1 MKYMLLPFLFLFV
14 TTKSMAGITTI
25 TVTNF
30 QFSPANTTVAVGDTV
45 RFDFAV
51 GFHNATSAGN
61 TLPAGAA
68 AINSGAPSSLVRT
81 FDYVVT
87 DPGTYDYYCEV
98 HGGPGGAGM
107 AGTFTAT
114 SPLPLT
120 LGNFTGAISSDRHAT
135 INWNTYN
142 ERNVQVY
149 SLQRS
154 RDGMHFSE
162 IAKIVPQNGDNQQ
175 YTYSDKEAVAERY
188 VFYQLVITDLD
199 GSKTYSRI
207 LSLKNVY
214 DNGKLVTQIGPSP
227 LTRPQQLMLQFNAE
241 KAGWMDAEVYDLK
254 GKRVMEVKLQAL
266 PGLNNGHIHLCDL
279 DEGKYLI
286 RFSYENKVE
295 TKQVVVY

>member
-1 MKYMLLPFLFLFV
+1 MLL
-14 TTKSMAGITTI
+14 AGTSIAAITII

-45 RFDFAV
+45 RFDFV
-51 GFHNATSAGN
+51 NGFHNATSIGN
-61 TLPAGAA
+61 ALPGSAID
-68 AINSGAPSSLVRT
+68 INSGAPSGLART

-107 AGTFTAT
+107 AATFIAT

-120 LGNFTGAISSDRHAT
+120 LGNFTGKIGSDKLAT
-135 INWNTYN
+135 ITWNTYN

-149 SLQRS
+149 SIQKS
-154 RDGMHFSE
+154 NDGIHFTE
-162 IAKIVPQNGDNQQ
+162 IAKVTPRNGAEQQ
-175 YTYSDKEAVAERY
+175 YSYTDRQTVVERY
-188 VFYQLVITDLD
+188 IFYQLMITDLD

-207 LSLKNVY
+207 LDLKNVY
-214 DNGKLVTQIGPSP
+214 DNGKLITQLGPSP

-241 KAGWMDAEVYDLK
+241 KEGWMDAEVYDLK
-254 GKRVMEVKLQAL
+254 GKHMMDLKLRAL

-279 DEGKYLI
+279 DEGRYLI

>member
-1 MKYMLLPFLFLFV
+1 MKQMLLPFLFLFMA
-14 TTKSMAGITTI
+14 TKSMAGITTI

-61 TLPAGAA
+61 TLPTGAA

-98 HGGPGGAGM
+98 HGGPGGVGM
-107 AGTFTAT
+107 AGAFTAT
-114 SPLPLT
+114 SPLPLV
-120 LGNFTGAISSDRHAT
+120 LGSFTGTINMDKHAT

-154 RDGMHFSE
+154 KDGMKFSE
-162 IAKIVPQNGDNQQ
+162 IAKIVPQNGNSQQ

-241 KAGWMDAEVYDLK
+241 KAGWMNADVYDLK

>member
-1 MKYMLLPFLFLFV
+1 
-14 TTKSMAGITTI
+14 MAGITVI

-45 RFDFAV
+45 RFDFV
-51 GFHNATSAGN
+51 NGFHNATSVGN
-61 TLPAGAA
+61 SLPVGAIA
-68 AINSGAPSSLVRT
+68 VNSGAPSSLVRT

-107 AGTFTAT
+107 AGTFIAT

-120 LGNFTGAISSDRHAT
+120 LGNFTGAISSDKHAT

-149 SLQRS
+149 SVQRS
-154 RDGMHFSE
+154 NDGMHFFE
-162 IAKIVPQNGDNQQ
+162 IAKIAPQNGNNQQ
-175 YTYSDKEAVAERY
+175 YAYTDKEVVTDRY
-188 VFYQLVITDLD
+188 IFYQLVITDLD

-207 LSLKNVY
+207 LNLKNVF
-214 DNGKLVTQIGPSP
+214 DNGKLITQIGPSP

-241 KAGWMDAEVYDLK
+241 KEGWMNAEVYDLK
-254 GKRVMEVKLQAL
+254 GKRVMEVKLRAL

-295 TKQVVVY
+295 TKQVIVY

>member
-1 MKYMLLPFLFLFV
+1 
-14 TTKSMAGITTI
+14 MAGITVI

-45 RFDFAV
+45 RFDFV
-51 GFHNATSAGN
+51 NGFHNATSVGN
-61 TLPAGAA
+61 SLPVGAIA
-68 AINSGAPSSLVRT
+68 VNSGAPSSLART

-107 AGTFTAT
+107 AGTFIAT

-120 LGNFTGAISSDRHAT
+120 LGNFTGAISSDKHAT

-149 SLQRS
+149 SVQRS
-154 RDGMHFSE
+154 NDGMHFSE
-162 IAKIVPQNGDNQQ
+162 IAKIAPQNGNNQQ
-175 YTYSDKEAVAERY
+175 YAYRDKEVVTDRY
-188 VFYQLVITDLD
+188 IFYQLVITDLD

-207 LSLKNVY
+207 LNLKNVF
-214 DNGKLVTQIGPSP
+214 DNGTLIAQIGPSP

-241 KAGWMDAEVYDLK
+241 KEGWMNAEVYDLK
-254 GKRVMEVKLQAL
+254 GKRVMEVRLRAL

-295 TKQVVVY
+295 TKQVIVY